1 MKKAI
6 SKLTTLAAP
15 GTLVIFGLGIAAL
28 AFARQRKAK

>member
-1 MKKAI
+1 MKNAI

-15 GTLVIFGLGIAAL
+15 DNLVILGLGIAAL